1 MKKICFILSS
11 VLTAP
16 LVHAVTPQEIEAAAR
31 DADRITGQ
39 QQQRLDL
46 EKEML
51 EGFKKPSGVD
61 LKNQSTLPAR
71 LKQADGLCVALK
83 RIIVKGS
90 NLIDEWELEVFEAL
104 FLGKCITPELT
115 SQVLASATDFYLS
128 RGFITS
134 RAYLPNQ
141 NLKQGNLEILI
152 AEGKVS
158 DVVVNPGSQ
167 LNVSTAFA
175 KDEDLGL
182 NIRDLEQAV
191 DQMNAV
197 PGNNVVMAVKPGDEP
212 QSSQVVF
219 ENKGKPGLKGR
230 VSLDNAGTEATRE
243 NGASLSLQAGNFLNL
258 NDVWSLGARHS
269 IGPDSKS
276 NRSVSFDVKI
286 PDGYNNYSFGYT
298 KGGFDTV
305 LNFPLTGAELTNE
318 GANKSIF
325 VSFDRVIHR
334 DQNSK
339 HSIGLKLKRDSVESF
354 IADTRIDVNSRSLN
368 SLVLSSESVLAF
380 DRNVLIVSPEM
391 SAGLTEVDNLPQGVN
406 TPVENPQAE
415 YLRYKVSVDWIQPIT
430 FNNNQLRWRS
440 KWVGQYASM
449 PLYASQQLILG
460 GASSVRGSHGVSI
473 VGDSG
478 YLWQN
483 TLSLYEQ
490 LRISNHTFNVEYS
503 IGYDFGRVWSS
514 RSQGYE
520 GGIKAAVVGASF
532 NSGGP
537 WSFSLMHSIPLSV
550 DGGDDKGDP
559 HTSATLSVE
568 F

>member
-16 LVHAVTPQEIEAAAR
+16 WVHAVTQQEIDAAAR
-31 DADRITGQ
+31 DADKFTGQ
-39 QQQRLDL
+39 QQQRLDV
-46 EKEML
+46 EKELL
-51 EGFKKPSGVD
+51 EGPKKPSGVD
-61 LKNQSTLPAR
+61 LKKRPALPVDPKELDSA
-71 LKQADGLCVALK
+71 CVALK
-83 RIIVKGS
+83 RINVKGS
-90 NLIDEWELEVFEAL
+90 NLIDEWELEVFEAP
-104 FLGKCITPELT
+104 FLGKCITPELA
-115 SQVLASATDFYLS
+115 SNVLASATDFYLT

-141 NLKQGNLEILI
+141 NLKQGVLEVLI

-158 DVVVNPGSQ
+158 DVIVHSGSQ
-167 LNVSTAFA
+167 LNVDSAFA

-219 ENKGKPGLKGR
+219 ENKGKPGLRGWL
-230 VSLDNAGTEATRE
+230 SLDNAGTEATGK
-243 NGASLSLQAGNFLNL
+243 NGASLSLQAGDLLNL
-258 NDVWSLGARHS
+258 NDVWSLSVRHS
-269 IGPDSKS
+269 IGSAAKS
-276 NRSVSFDVKI
+276 NKSVNLDVKI
-286 PDGYNNYSFGYT
+286 PDSYNSYSFGYT

-305 LNFPLTGAELTNE
+305 LNFPMTGAELTNE
-318 GANKSIF
+318 GANESVS
-325 VSFDRVIHR
+325 VSFDRVVHR
-334 DQNSK
+334 DQSSK
-339 HSIGLKLKRDSVESF
+339 HSVGLKLKRDSVESF

-368 SLVLSSESVLAF
+368 SLVFSTESVLAF
-380 DRNVLIVSPEM
+380 DRNVLIVNPDI
-391 SAGLTEVDNLPQGVN
+391 SAGLIEVDNLPKGVN

-415 YLRYKVSVDWIQPIT
+415 YLRYKISVDWIQPIT
-430 FNNNQLRWRS
+430 FNNNQLRWKS

-460 GASSVRGSHGVSI
+460 GASSVRGSYGVSI

-478 YLWQN
+478 YFWQN
-483 TLSLYEQ
+483 TLSLYKKLQ
-490 LRISNHTFNVEYS
+490 LSAQTLNVEYS
-503 IGYDFGRVWSS
+503 IGYDFGRVWSA
-514 RSQGYE
+514 RSQAYE
-520 GGIKAAVVGASF
+520 GGIKAAVVGASI
-532 NSGGP
+532 NTGGP
-537 WSFSLMHSIPLSV
+537 WSLSLMHSLPLSV
-550 DGGDDKGDP
+550 DGGIDKADP